1 MIALIAAPP
10 LGDYVAEKESEGE
23 KQVHPRHAH
32 HVLRC
37 VQCYDGDFSGANGVH
52 IAGADFHLH
61 HIVES
66 ISQAVPTFPPS
77 KTSKYGKDLKESYML
92 LSPTDKGAPNAMYRA
107 QKTEQVFD
115 SPAHWTCTKE
125 KTAPAAAVMRL
136 PPSRTGRSAQHTPG
150 GRVYGSILVFLT
162 QELDLRHNSRSGQ
175 TLTTIHD
182 DMTSW
187 SGLGSALGTLYKQ
200 LPVPSSVVGTL
211 TILGYLA
218 CVSVLHITTPA
229 IISVQI
235 FNNTVP
241 VPIST
246 QWLPSFNVLNPAAI
260 SATRDYMTVFPAQF
274 LPWLGNLNGVQTI
287 GLFNG
292 SLYEVLDT
300 SGGLGNGTAPVSAM
314 AFNITCSYFP
324 ATINASGYISV
335 FLDVGPFGTIRD
347 VDPTKDQ
354 SFTVVQMIS
363 YSTPPNNS
371 ILIFTTREVLDSMDT
386 ALPPLDL
393 NDQDWLGAP
402 ILPMHCLQCSK
413 SLVPQSGTV
422 SSPSRTL
429 NVSSLAPNIYKTHS
443 TWPSPNI
450 EISAQDSSLVGS
462 DVWTSALTGPSD
474 FTDTNDFSA
483 EFTPVE
489 EYLMEYLNIDPL
501 ANRSEVPPLRLHEI
515 ENSLSS
521 LIASVFWI
529 GGHILPDSVQLGHP
543 ADTLDG
549 VSYNPGI
556 PPELEA
562 GNTVLQQEELQGR
575 LEISL
580 VATSF
585 SLGAAIALLILNA
598 RVLLNAQKSQSPIVG
613 CGFLD
618 HIWFTQRYKHHLAFL
633 SMVEQPAELHLR
645 VASQRTMGQLSKEA
659 VPMDLRERSA
669 AFAGKRSI
677 HDLAGGESHSQAYR
691 PINYSRVACLGLH
704 ISLFLVHIAL
714 LGVAWRE
721 KEKTIVFPINLQ
733 GTVSFWTKF
742 ITTSLGTVTTPALL
756 SIEAFNFSTTF
767 PAPSLGVPQ
776 WNDTR
781 YNTTLTY
788 VQYVAEFLPWI
799 QNLDEAQTPGLFNG
813 SLYDATTQVYSGGTA
828 NVSAVGFNITCG
840 YIPWYNAVGDEFGT
854 YNVTLEPTSE
864 FIYIDAP
871 GPDIVG
877 LHNPTARGDT
887 LQTVS
892 DSIIGYTTNKLLD
905 SNQGTGFPV
914 LPRKEDNSTVYNFQ
928 LFRCSRSIVHQ
939 SATLDT
945 EAGKIIPSSLYPNLQ
960 KNYSSWHLYNS
971 SSEND
976 NLGTLVDGDSWA
988 TILGTL
994 PSTGLFWGEFNVGAG
1009 DLFLM
1014 SQLGLTPVDQTMS
1027 NQTGTN
1033 RTLYLDEIENALGS
1047 LLASAL
1053 WIAGHIHP
1061 SQLMMNFEA
1070 SQNATILMSGD
1081 DEVVIYEPGESP
1093 VLMTGIVVVTQV
1105 NLAARLNIS
1114 LGLGAS
1120 TILLMLSMVFLPEVG
1135 TPQTLLARMGLLQV
1149 IWIVQHHP
1157 ELQEILEEAQDTTE
1171 HSLRAAGLVKIRLLD
1186 AYPD

>member
-1 MIALIAAPP
+1 MHHPSSPNLSPSDDVRIQTGL
-10 LGDYVAEKESEGE
+10 EES
-23 KQVHPRHAH
+23 
-32 HVLRC
+32 C
-37 VQCYDGDFSGANGVH
+37 
-52 IAGADFHLH
+52 
-61 HIVES
+61 
-66 ISQAVPTFPPS
+66 
-77 KTSKYGKDLKESYML
+77 ML
-92 LSPTDKGAPNAMYRA
+92 LSPSDQA
-107 QKTEQVFD
+107 Q
-115 SPAHWTCTKE
+115 
-125 KTAPAAAVMRL
+125 
-136 PPSRTGRSAQHTPG
+136 RTGLVRRKAPLRRLLLCGFLHLGLVAVYSILLVA
-150 GRVYGSILVFLT
+150 GRARWEHNISFPLKSQVKISFWATAITTTIATVYGSILVFLT
-162 QELDLRHNSRSGQ
+162 QELDLRHNSRYVQ
-175 TLTTIHD
+175 TLTAIHD
-182 DMTSW
+182 NMTSW
-187 SGLGSALGTLYKQ
+187 SGLGSALGSLYNQ
-200 LPVPSSVVGTL
+200 VSVPSSVVGTL

-218 CVSVLHITTPA
+218 CISILHVTTPA

-246 QWLPSFNVLNPAAI
+246 HWLPSFNVLNPD
-260 SATRDYMTVFPAQF
+260 ATRDYMTVFPSQF
-274 LPWLGNLNGVQTI
+274 LPWMGNLNGAQTI
-287 GLFNG
+287 GLLNG

-314 AFNITCSYFP
+314 GFNITCSYFP
-324 ATINASGYISV
+324 ATINASGYMSV

-371 ILIFTTREVLDSMDT
+371 ILIFTSREVLDSMDT

-413 SLVPQSGTV
+413 SLVPQSV
-422 SSPSRTL
+422 P
-429 NVSSLAPNIYKTHS
+429 
-443 TWPSPNI
+443 
-450 EISAQDSSLVGS
+450 DSSLVGS

-474 FTDTNDFSA
+474 FTDPNDFSA
-483 EFTPVE
+483 KFTPIE

-515 ENSLSS
+515 ENILSS

-543 ADTLDG
+543 ANTIEG

-580 VATSF
+580 VATSL
-585 SLGAAIALLILNA
+585 SLGAAITLLILNA
-598 RVLLNAQKSQSPIVG
+598 RVLLNAQKTESPIVG
-613 CGFLD
+613 CGFLH
-618 HIWFTQRYKHHLAFL
+618 HIWFSQRYKHHLAFL

-659 VPMDLRERSA
+659 VPMDPPQRSA
-669 AFAGKRSI
+669 TFAGKRSI
-677 HDLAGGESHSQAYR
+677 HDLASGESHSQAYQ
-691 PINYSRVACLGLH
+691 PINYSRVTCLGLH

-721 KEKTIVFPINLQ
+721 TEKTIVFSINLQ
-733 GTVSFWTKF
+733 GTVAFWTKF
-742 ITTSLGTVTTPALL
+742 ITTALGTLYYSLLLYLIQQQAALSSIQKYCWLTTTHDQLSCWNGIGSSLSTLYSQVSLPVSLSATTAITTYFLALSTLQVTTPALL
-756 SIEAFNFSTTF
+756 SIEPFNLSTTF
-767 PAPSLGVPQ
+767 LAPSLGVPQ

-813 SLYDATTQVYSGGTA
+813 SLYDTATQLYSGGMA

-840 YIPWYNAVGDEFGT
+840 YIPWSNAVGDEFGT
-854 YNVTLEPTSE
+854 YTVTLEPTSE

-892 DSIIGYTTNKLLD
+892 DSIVGYTTNKLLD

-914 LPRKEDNSTVYNFQ
+914 LPRKGDNSTIYNFQ
-928 LFRCSRSIVHQ
+928 LFRCSRSLVNQ
-939 SATLDT
+939 SGTLDT
-945 EAGKIIPSSLYPNLQ
+945 ETGKIIPSSLHPNLQ

-994 PSTGLFWGEFNVGAG
+994 PSTGLFWGEFNVGVG

-1033 RTLYLDEIENALGS
+1033 RTLYLHDIENALGS
-1047 LLASAL
+1047 LLASVL

-1070 SQNATILMSGD
+1070 SQNATIWLSGD
-1081 DEVVIYEPGESP
+1081 DVVVTYEPGENP
-1093 VLMTGIVVVTQV
+1093 VLITGTVVVNQV
-1105 NLAARLNIS
+1105 NLAARLNLNLLGARPFLQIS

-1120 TILLMLSMVFLPEVG
+1120 IILLLLSIVFLPEAG

-1157 ELQEILEEAQDTTE
+1157 ELREILEEAQDTTE
-1171 HSLRAAGLVKIRLLD
+1171 HSLRAAGLVKVRLLD